1 MRWEQVNSNMWLKA
15 PISARWYDLT
25 DGYGLGMSGPLDI
38 CRLAG
43 DARYWLIPAEDK
55 LVAEDQS
62 NLIGPYGSAEE
73 AKEHAALLGRFMPP
87 VST

>member
-1 MRWEQVNSNMWLKA
+1 MRWEQVDSYMWLQS
-15 PISARWYDLT
+15 PIDARWYDCSYA
-25 DGYGLGMSGPLDI
+25 YGPGKFGPLDI

-73 AKEHAALLGRFMPP
+73 AREYAAMFGRFMPP